1 MSDEDRVLN
10 WLEENYKSLI
20 LGLLIGLA
28 ILYGYKSYI
37 SDRNMSQLVLSRE
50 FDIAV
55 TAYNNGDTD
64 LILEYSKKNIID
76 YPKNIYTNL
85 SNLYAAKIM
94 YELNKYSDAYTYLDH
109 VINTSVD
116 DDIRD
121 LAIYR
126 KSKILIDEGKYEEAL
141 SMLDNSQNYQ
151 HIELK
156 GDLFVLKED
165 YVSAINNY
173 KDVLTFS
180 ITPNERKNV
189 VSKINLIK

>member
-20 LGLLIGLA
+20 LGLIIGLA

-37 SDRNMSQLVLSRE
+37 SDINSSQLVLSRE
-50 FDIAV
+50 YDIAV
-55 TAYNNGDTD
+55 TAYKNGETD
-64 LILEYSKKNIID
+64 LIVKYSDKNQID

-85 SNLYAAKIM
+85 SNLYSAKIM
-94 YELNKYSDAYTYLDH
+94 YEQNKFDDAYIYLDH
-109 VINTSVD
+109 IIKNS
-116 DDIRD
+116 DDID
-121 LAIYR
+121 IKNLAVYR
-126 KSKILIDEGKYEEAL
+126 KSKILIDEGKYDDAHL
-141 SMLDNSQNYQ
+141 ILNKSKAYQ

-156 GDLFVLKED
+156 GDLFVLQGD

-180 ITPNERKNV
+180 LTPNERKNII
-189 VSKINLIK
+189 SKINLIK

>member
-1 MSDEDRVLN
+1 MSDEDRVLS

-55 TAYNNGDTD
+55 TAYNKGDTD